1 MVLLSGDLTLLED
14 RQFNPMLQESI
25 VAYKLDSDIQAL
37 YSLAE
42 AFKAQEI
49 NLFEEI
55 LSVVKLILPKNSPYG
70 NL

>member
-1 MVLLSGDLTLLED
+1 
-14 RQFNPMLQESI
+14 MLQESI